1 MNAFGFTHLDSG
13 GGRCVIITR
22 KEKGGGGGR
31 DVIMQTE
38 TFTLPVRP

>member
-1 MNAFGFTHLDSG
+1 MNAFGFIHLDSG
-13 GGRCVIITR
+13 GGRCVINTR